1 MSLFRKVIL
10 FSISVFFI
18 ISIISFCIY
27 RVLTVRIA
35 SDTVSQELDKLA
47 LLKSCSLESSV
58 KPDIAL
64 AVKMV
69 KSPLILQYFKNPEA
83 EPVRTQA
90 LSELKSYE
98 ESYESGQIFWV
109 ADADKKYYFDCTY
122 SYTVEPE
129 KAGQEWYTMTLNSG
143 KLYSFHV
150 DYDIGIKKTNL
161 WINAVVYDEQKKPE
175 GIAGTAIPLDTFIS
189 SVYENLDSSVALY
202 FFNSS
207 KIITGAADKTI
218 LDKKEPINTVFN
230 GINFDTL
237 AKNMKNGEIRHFTYG
252 KGLGVITYL
261 PTYDWYLAAV
271 QPVITGRGTNQKLLL
286 AVLAGDILAF
296 AFIIVSYSM
305 FVGHMLKPLGRLR
318 TAMLSIADGDYTA
331 EMKYSTHDEIGSLST
346 SLASITESSSK
357 IINGVRRRAEEVS
370 SLSEKQLDNMQ
381 KCRVRTSEI
390 VTALSAAD
398 TAASEEQEILD
409 QTAESVQKNEIDIK
423 NFKQII
429 QEQAEAIE
437 RATGDIEKML
447 AFVQSIDDINRS
459 SEENILNLYKNSSD
473 SAEQF
478 THVIN
483 LIGKI
488 SEQTA
493 LMLDT
498 NTIIASITEQTD
510 LLAMNASIEAAHA
523 GEAGKGFGVVA
534 DEIRKLAEQTK
545 QQSEGIAKV
554 ITDITNS
561 INEVSAVSQTAD
573 TAIVQSI
580 RNMENVKKSLNT
592 ITDSLAREKEL
603 SNSISEGLKS
613 VSDSSASVSRGFNEL
628 KQGNDVIAMGTIEA
642 AKKIQQLTEKIDS
655 ISSNARGIDSIVEE
669 TAAYTVNNRNGIAE
683 LSASLVSFKLKQ

>member
-1 MSLFRKVIL
+1 MSLFRKVII

-18 ISIISFCIY
+18 ISIISFGIY
-27 RVLTVRIA
+27 RALTKRIA

-47 LLKSCSLESSV
+47 LLKNCTLESSV
-58 KPDIAL
+58 KPDIAI

-69 KSPLILQYFKNPEA
+69 TSPLILQYFKNPEA
-83 EPVRTQA
+83 EPVRSQA
-90 LSELKSYE
+90 LIELKSYE
-98 ESYESGQIFWV
+98 KSYESGQIFWV
-109 ADADKKYYFDCTY
+109 TDADKKYYFDCTY

-129 KAGQEWYTMTLNSG
+129 KAEQEWYNLTLNGG
-143 KLYSFHV
+143 KLYSFHI
-150 DYDIGIKKTNL
+150 DYDVGIKKTNL
-161 WINAVVYDEQKKPE
+161 WINAVVYDEQKKPK

-189 SVYENLDSSVALY
+189 RVYEDLDPSVALY

-207 KIITGAADKTI
+207 KTITGAADKTI
-218 LDKKEPINTVFN
+218 LDKKEQISTVYS
-230 GINFDTL
+230 GIDFDTL
-237 AKNMKNGEIRHFTYG
+237 TKDMKSSEIRHFTYG
-252 KGLGVITYL
+252 KKIGVVTYL

-271 QPVITGRGTNQKLLL
+271 QPVITGKGTNQKLLL

-305 FVGHMLKPLGRLR
+305 FVSHMLKPLGRLR
-318 TAMLSIADGDYTA
+318 TAMLSIAEGDYTA
-331 EMKYSTHDEIGSLST
+331 EMKYRTHDEIGSLSA
-346 SLASITESSSK
+346 SLASITDSSSK
-357 IINGVRRRAEEVS
+357 IINGVRHRASEVS
-370 SLSEKQLDNMQ
+370 MLSEKQLDNMQ
-381 KCRVRTSEI
+381 KCRARTSEI
-390 VTALSAAD
+390 VTALGAAD

-409 QTAESVQKNEIDIK
+409 QTAESVQKNEIDIE

-459 SEENILNLYKNSSD
+459 SERNILDLYKNSSD

-478 THVIN
+478 TTVIN

-488 SEQTA
+488 STQTA
-493 LMLDT
+493 LMLET
-498 NTIIASITEQTD
+498 NTIIASITEQTN
-510 LLAMNASIEAAHA
+510 LLAINASIEAAHA
-523 GEAGKGFGVVA
+523 GDTGKGFRVVA
-534 DEIRKLAEQTK
+534 EEIKRLAEQTK
-545 QQSEGIAKV
+545 RQSEGIAKV

-573 TAIVQSI
+573 TAIIQSI

-592 ITDSLAREKEL
+592 ITDSLTREKEL
-603 SNSISEGLKS
+603 STSISEGLKS
-613 VSDSSASVSRGFNEL
+613 VSDSSASVSKGFNEM
-628 KQGNDVIAMGTIEA
+628 KQGNDIIATGTIEA

-683 LSASLVSFKLKQ
+683 LNASLVSFKLKQ